1 MKTFKPMVVATEL
14 LLIFPAA
21 LFMTA
26 LFLREVQPQQFEPAH
41 TAALIV
47 GWYAHGP
54 VWLTLWGF
62 LMAMPLA
69 VFLLGGTTL
78 LRAWKSDSE
87 LRHAVRQIT
96 AVIRVHVATLLIVAA
111 TLAAAGILGIVA
123 LHTVTD

>member
-1 MKTFKPMVVATEL
+1 MKTFKSVVAATEL

-54 VWLTLWGF
+54 VWLTLWIF
-62 LMAMPLA
+62 LMAMPAA
-69 VFLLGGTTL
+69 VFVLGGATL
-78 LRAWKSDSE
+78 LRAWKSDNE
-87 LRHAVRQIT
+87 MRRAVCQLVPI
-96 AVIRVHVATLLIVAA
+96 IRAHFAMLLTVLATL
-111 TLAAAGILGIVA
+111 TAAGILGIVA
-123 LHTVTD
+123 LHAVTD